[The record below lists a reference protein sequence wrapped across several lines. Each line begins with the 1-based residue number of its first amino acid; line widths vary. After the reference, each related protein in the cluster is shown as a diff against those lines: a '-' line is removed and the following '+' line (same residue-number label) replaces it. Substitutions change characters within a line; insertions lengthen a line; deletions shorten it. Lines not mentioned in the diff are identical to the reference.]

1 MKYRV
6 AWVTV
11 GIGVVRV
18 LRGWVAWVTIT
29 IDDECPAWGVAWVAT
44 IAYRIVCLLRVGML
58 GREEDHSTRRF
69 ARRTVVD
76 DTTWQAAHATLVAH
90 NCRTGRHEVPDDL
103 GVLEQVA
110 KYLHDITVTGCS
122 DRNRNV
128 QTRINSDVSGF
139 WPSFVRRLQGGG
151 TPMNSSI
158 TGCCQS
164 STSSFAVVTPMPL

>member
-58 GREEDHSTRRF
+58 DREEDHKRDDLH
-69 ARRTVVD
+69 AGPWWN

-90 NCRTGRHEVPDDL
+90 GCRAGRHEVPDDL
-103 GVLEQVA
+103 GVLEQVTE
-110 KYLHDITVTGCS
+110 YLHSGV
-122 DRNRNV
+122 NRV
-128 QTRINSDVSGF
+128 LG
-139 WPSFVRRLQGGG
+139 
-151 TPMNSSI
+151 
-158 TGCCQS
+158 
-164 STSSFAVVTPMPL
+164 AK